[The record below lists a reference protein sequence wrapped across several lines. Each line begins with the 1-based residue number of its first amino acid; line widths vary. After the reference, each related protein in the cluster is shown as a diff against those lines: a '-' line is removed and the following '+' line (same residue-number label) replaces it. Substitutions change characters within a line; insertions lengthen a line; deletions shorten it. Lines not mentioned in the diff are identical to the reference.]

1 MKNLQLPQKDREKE
15 IDSLES
21 FIKSDIDAR
30 ELSPSNSCKDGD
42 LR

>member
-1 MKNLQLPQKDREKE
+1 MNNLQLPPKDREKE
-15 IDSLES
+15 IAQLES
-21 FIKSDIDAR
+21 FIKSNIDVR